1 MAVEDTLP
9 LLWDEVIMTINLEIF
24 CSVLAALFA
33 YSLIKHVIGVVLG
46 RLWGQPLVAASHP
59 VGRKAAN

>member
-1 MAVEDTLP
+1 
-9 LLWDEVIMTINLEIF
+9 MTINLEIF

-33 YSLIKHVIGVVLG
+33 YSLIKRVIGVVLG
-46 RLWGQPLVAASHP
+46 RLWGQPQVAASHP